1 MAIQEKSWP
10 ENWYTTFCW
19 GPLGVPKNAFGQIRE
34 LNFQEIFTL
43 EEAISPEASIGLN
56 SQIGPK
62 AFLGTPKGPQQ
73 NLVYQFSGHDFSW
86 MAI

>member
-1 MAIQEKSWP
+1 M
-10 ENWYTTFCW
+10 
-19 GPLGVPKNAFGQIRE
+19 PKNVFGQIWE
-34 LNFQEIFTL
+34 LNFQEIFTP

-62 AFLGTPKGPQQ
+62 AFLGPQQ